1 MRAVERGNL
10 MTDWSAGELALV
22 GGEPVLPSLPPT
34 AWPRTTDEDRA
45 AVLAVL
51 ESNVFVS
58 DRTGQ
63 RTAVEEL
70 ERAWAD
76 FLGVRRCV
84 GVSNGTTA
92 LELALLAHGVGPGDE
107 VVVPALT
114 FVATA
119 MAVAH
124 VGATPVYADIDPVTF
139 AMTAASLAAVIT
151 ERTRAVIPVHLH
163 GLSVDIAAITETAHR
178 HGCVVIED
186 AAQAHGARYHGSLCG
201 ALGNTATFSL
211 QMTKNLPTCGEG
223 GLIVTD
229 DDRVADRL
237 VQLRQFGEDIRPDR
251 PRRYVSYRLGFNAKL
266 NNVQAA
272 YTSSQLNRFAEYHA
286 ARRQNVAAFL
296 DRLRGLDGLVCPS
309 EPAGYEHA
317 WHILRFVV
325 NTDRLFPA
333 KTTEQARTLLMR
345 ALRAE
350 GLPVTRYQ
358 MMPLPEQPALRS
370 RCRQQRGSWPVAQ
383 DVIDRSFTIQQRHLP
398 PDAGPLLHSFADA
411 LEKVWTH
418 LPVLAGTTEGMP
430 V

>member
-1 MRAVERGNL
+1 
-10 MTDWSAGELALV
+10 MTDGSVGELALM
-22 GGEPVLPSLPPT
+22 GGEPVLPSLASAT
-34 AWPRTTDEDRA
+34 WPRTTAEDRA

-51 ESNVFVS
+51 DSNLFVS
-58 DRTGQ
+58 DRAGE

-70 ERAWAD
+70 ERSWAE

-119 MAVAH
+119 MAVTH

-139 AMTAASLAAVIT
+139 TMTAASVTTVIT
-151 ERTRAVIPVHLH
+151 ERTKAVIPVHLH
-163 GLSVDIAAITETAHR
+163 GLSVDIAAITDTAHR

-186 AAQAHGARYHGSLCG
+186 AAQAQGARYQGTPCG
-201 ALGNTATFSL
+201 ASGNTATFSL

-229 DDRVADRL
+229 DDRVADSI
-237 VQLRQFGEDIRPDR
+237 VQLRQFGENIRPDR

-286 ARRQNVAAFL
+286 ARRENVAAFL
-296 DRLRGLDGLVCPS
+296 ARLRNLDGLVCPS
-309 EPAGYEHA
+309 EPDGYEHA

-325 NTDRLFPA
+325 DMERLFPGR
-333 KTTEQARTLLMR
+333 TTEKARTLLMR

-350 GLPVTRYQ
+350 GLPATRYQ

-370 RCRQQRGSWPVAQ
+370 ICRQERESWPVAQ
-383 DVIDRSFTIQQRHLP
+383 DVIDRSFTLQQRHLP
-398 PDAGPLLHSFADA
+398 PDAGPLLQSFADA
-411 LEKVWTH
+411 MEKVWAN
-418 LPVLAGTTEGMP
+418 LAVLSGFPEEVT

>member
-1 MRAVERGNL
+1 M
-10 MTDWSAGELALV
+10 

-34 AWPRTTDEDRA
+34 TWPMTTAEDRA

-51 ESNVFVS
+51 ESNLLVS
-58 DRTGQ
+58 DRTGG

-70 ERAWAD
+70 ERSWAE

-119 MAVAH
+119 MAVTH

-139 AMTAASLAAVIT
+139 TMTAASAAAVIT
-151 ERTRAVIPVHLH
+151 QRTKAVIPVHLH
-163 GLSVDIAAITETAHR
+163 GLSVDIAAITHTAHR
-178 HGCVVIED
+178 HGCLVIED
-186 AAQAHGARYHGSLCG
+186 AAQAQGARYEGIPCG
-201 ALGNTATFSL
+201 ASGNTATFSL

-229 DDRVADRL
+229 DDRVADSM
-237 VQLRQFGEDIRPDR
+237 VQLRQFGENIRPDR

-286 ARRQNVAAFL
+286 ARRENVAAFL
-296 DRLRGLDGLVCPS
+296 ARLRNLDGLVCPS
-309 EPAGYEHA
+309 EPDGYEHA

-325 NTDRLFPA
+325 DTERLFPGM
-333 KTTEQARTLLMR
+333 TTENARTLLIR

-350 GLPVTRYQ
+350 GLPATRYQ

-370 RCRQQRGSWPVAQ
+370 LCRQEPGSWPVAQ

-398 PDAGPLLHSFADA
+398 PGAGPLLQSFADV
-411 LEKVWTH
+411 LEKVWAN
-418 LPVLAGTTEGMP
+418 LAVLSGSPEDVT